1 MGLQLDLKTLFNPK
15 DKEQIISWLQAVR
28 PTSSC
33 LWGKVVPAPD
43 GSLSDGFRMCMDQKP
58 VNPARLSYP
67 GSEVGCPLG
76 PNPLAEGVQ
85 NGAGAG
91 PEGRRDSARGVSQRR
106 ARAKE
111 SRRSLHAATRNL
123 PMASPIADYRAWRV
137 PVWIVVFLCE
147 VGRCIPAIVS
157 WLAPESGL
165 LRTGQASSKAQKQ
178 QGSSAL
184 RLLPSWLEPVG
195 FFFSWRCRLP
205 RAPPDFCSLPDFL
218 SVRQLSDSL
227 SGQST
232 LSFAMPYR
240 LSRMTLHSGIA
251 SFVILLLAI
260 SRRRGEVAK
269 RLAAEQSYSVQR
281 RGYSSLPTQSRQ
293 TKPDESLP
301 DAHQGRSWLV

>member
-1 MGLQLDLKTLFNPK
+1 LSPRFRSWRAISELNTANNSRFNSIGRLASGRGKNTPANLPRRVTRIGKKITESDEHGCTRSARGDNEFHSIEGERLRTAFELASSQSTLLRSGESSHVMGLQLDLKTLFNPK
-15 DKEQIISWLQAVR
+15 DKEQITSWLQAVR

-195 FFFSWRCRLP
+195 FFF
-205 RAPPDFCSLPDFL
+205 
-218 SVRQLSDSL
+218 
-227 SGQST
+227 
-232 LSFAMPYR
+232 
-240 LSRMTLHSGIA
+240 
-251 SFVILLLAI
+251 
-260 SRRRGEVAK
+260 
-269 RLAAEQSYSVQR
+269 
-281 RGYSSLPTQSRQ
+281 
-293 TKPDESLP
+293 
-301 DAHQGRSWLV
+301 